1 MSSVLFRRT
10 PLLQVAH
17 AGVYRIPPGTVKK
30 DGTPDVPVRRR
41 VRLVDQVTG
50 RFIRETWSD
59 AVTGAYVFNYIAP
72 GVYTVYALDHT
83 GEYGGTIETDIV
95 AEQMP

>member
-10 PLLQVAH
+10 PLVQVAH
-17 AGVYRIPPGTVKK
+17 AGEYRVVGTVKK
-30 DGTPDVPVRRR
+30 DGSPDVPVRRR
-41 VRLVDQVTG
+41 VRLIEQVTG

-59 AVTGAYVFNYIAP
+59 AVTGAYAFNYIAP

-83 GEYGGTIETDIV
+83 GEYGGTIETDIL
-95 AEQMP
+95 AERMP

>member
-1 MSSVLFRRT
+1 MTSLIYRRV
-10 PLLQVAH
+10 PLVQPYH
-17 AGVYRIPPGTVKK
+17 AGAYRIPPGTVKK

-41 VRLVDQVTG
+41 VRLIDQATG
-50 RFIRETWSD
+50 KFIRETWSD
-59 AVTGAYVFNYIAP
+59 AVTGAYAFNYIAP

-95 AEQMP
+95 AELIP